1 MEIAILLFM
10 FVVSALVVL
19 LITGVNAMALTVQDL
34 QAAIGQNTA
43 SLAALE
49 AKVDLLQPATDLTNE
64 VAAVAA
70 NDAKIN
76 ELTTKVTAIT
86 G

>member
-1 MEIAILLFM
+1 MQTL
-10 FVVSALVVL
+10 
-19 LITGVNAMALTVQDL
+19 QDL
-34 QAAIGQNTA
+34 QAAITQNGV

-49 AKVDLLQPATDLTNE
+49 AKVDLLQPQVPVDFTNE
-64 VAAVAA
+64 VSAVAA

-76 ELTTKVTAIT
+76 ALTAKVTAIT